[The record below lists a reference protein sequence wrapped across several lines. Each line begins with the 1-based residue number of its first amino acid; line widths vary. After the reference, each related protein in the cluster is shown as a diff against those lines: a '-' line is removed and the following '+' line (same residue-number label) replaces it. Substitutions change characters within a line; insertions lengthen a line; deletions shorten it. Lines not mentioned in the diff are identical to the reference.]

1 MAPPVESRGR
11 ARRRSGVLR
20 SYVFVYGIREL
31 LSSAINVVSLPRRS
45 MEASFNHDVTQNG
58 RPILRHRETGLA
70 TC

>member
-1 MAPPVESRGR
+1 
-11 ARRRSGVLR
+11 VLR